1 MADGDVFTIDRI
13 SWDFFRI
20 IGTQMR
26 CNLVSKKVEVNPRFG
41 RSAHCATEKSF
52 VEVARGCQIRYW
64 KGEVKRS
71 DTHVDCDRVTK
82 S

>member
-1 MADGDVFTIDRI
+1 MADGDVLTIDSI
-13 SWDFFRI
+13 SWGFSRI

-26 CNLVSKKVEVNPRFG
+26 CNLMSKKVEVNPGFG
-41 RSAHCATEKSF
+41 RSANRATEKGF
-52 VEVARGCQIRYW
+52 VEVAGGCQIRYR